1 MSNELRNFLALSYDE
16 LEQLNLKAKE
26 QRQKRVAVHKI
37 QEERIK
43 YLTDEKRI
51 KAVTVLFSDLE
62 GRLHML
68 DYDKKFLVKSWDN
81 LTFDGSSI
89 RGFTAQRES
98 DLRLAMDWA
107 SFYWAPADVFGS
119 GKVLVFGEVIDK
131 DGSPYSADIR
141 GRLKGFAGEMYK
153 NEEYTLNAAN
163 EIEGFLFQGSDAE
176 RRYNET
182 GKFEYVNTGGYYHSL
197 PGDPL
202 RTFIDTTAEVQRAMG
217 FQNEKDHPEVAPSQF
232 EINYGYGEVVQAADQ
247 IQLYKL
253 ICRQVATRMGL
264 TACFL
269 PKPVVGVNG
278 NGMHTNV
285 SISKGGKNIYWD
297 PKGEEKLS
305 KFGWAFVDRILTHG
319 NDICLLL
326 NASVNAYRR
335 LDPHFEAPNQLK
347 ASPVDRGSMIRIPIG
362 NERSMRVEV
371 RSVAP
376 DANPYLV
383 MYSIF
388 RTGIEGET
396 AKIKN
401 LRQAERYLP
410 DNVYLALDNFR
421 KADWTTKLLGEDVK
435 ARYGALKQAAADRC
449 ARHSARLSKC
459 RKCSTTTRS
468 TINSCGICFRQI
480 PQGSGEWGG
489 SPVTKST
496 RFSLVHSS
504 HSRRRAHALNRSGR
518 LRHSWPLLRPM
529 PRRFLPYWLRP
540 SMLLRCAQRCNRRT
554 SPSPQQRARST
565 AASSHRAFRSWS
577 WRRSAFGS
585 HGPYPG

>member
-1 MSNELRNFLALSYDE
+1 MSNELRNFLALSYEE
-16 LEQLNLKAKE
+16 LEQLNLNAKE
-26 QRQKRVAVHKI
+26 QRKNRVAAHKI
-37 QEERIK
+37 QEERLK

-68 DYDKKFLVKSWDN
+68 DYDKKFLIKSWDN

-98 DLRLAMDWA
+98 DLRLAMDWGA
-107 SFYWAPADVFGS
+107 FYWAPADFFGG

-131 DGSPYSADIR
+131 DGTPYAADIR
-141 GRLKGFAGEMYK
+141 GMLKGYAEALYK
-153 NEEYTLNAAN
+153 KEGYTLNAAN
-163 EIEGFLFQGSDAE
+163 EIEGFLFKGTDAE
-176 RRYNET
+176 RHYHET
-182 GKFEYVNTGGYYHSL
+182 QKFEYVNTGGYYHSL

-232 EINYGYGEVVQAADQ
+232 EINYSYGEVVAAADQ

-253 ICRQVATRMGL
+253 ICREVATKMGFS
-264 TACFL
+264 ASFL

-278 NGMHTNV
+278 SGMHTNV
-285 SISKGGKNIYWD
+285 SISEEGKNLFWD

-305 KFGWAFVDRILTHG
+305 KMGWSFVDRILTHG
-319 NDICLLL
+319 NDVCLLL
-326 NASVNAYRR
+326 NSSVNAYRR

-376 DANPYLV
+376 DASPYMV

-388 RTGIEGET
+388 KTGIDGDT

-410 DNVYLALDNFR
+410 DNIYTALDNFR
-421 KADWTTKLLGEDVK
+421 NADWITKLLGADVK
-435 ARYGALKQAAADRC
+435 GRYADLKQASADRC
-449 ARHSARLSKC
+449 PH
-459 RKCSTTTRS
+459 
-468 TINSCGICFRQI
+468 
-480 PQGSGEWGG
+480 
-489 SPVTKST
+489 
-496 RFSLVHSS
+496 
-504 HSRRRAHALNRSGR
+504 
-518 LRHSWPLLRPM
+518 LLGTFVKP
-529 PRRFLPYWLRP
+529 PEVQYHHEVYNQFLW
-540 SMLLRCAQRCNRRT
+540 NV
-554 SPSPQQRARST
+554 
-565 AASSHRAFRSWS
+565 F
-577 WRRSAFGS
+577 
-585 HGPYPG
+585 

>member
-1 MSNELRNFLALSYDE
+1 MSTELRNFLALPYDE
-16 LEQLNLKAKE
+16 LEELNLNAKE
-26 QRQKRVAVHKI
+26 QRLKRVPFHKI
-37 QEERIK
+37 QEERLK
-43 YLTDEKRI
+43 YLADEKRI

-68 DYDKKFLVKSWDN
+68 DYDKKFLVKSYDN

-98 DLRLAMDWA
+98 DLRLGIDWSA
-107 SFYWAPADVFGS
+107 FYWAPADVFGF
-119 GKVLVFGEVIDK
+119 GKVLVFGDVIDK
-131 DGSPYSADIR
+131 GGTPYTGDIR
-141 GRLKGFAGEMYK
+141 GVLKAYA
-153 NEEYTLNAAN
+153 EELHAKQGYTLNAAN

-176 RRYNET
+176 RRYHET

-232 EINYGYGEVVQAADQ
+232 EINYGYAEVVAAADH

-264 TACFL
+264 TASFL

-285 SISKGGKNIYWD
+285 SVSKNGKNLFWD
-297 PKGEEKLS
+297 PKGEENMS
-305 KFGWAFVDRILTHG
+305 KFAWSFVDRILTHA

-335 LDPHFEAPNQLK
+335 LDPHFEAPNQIK
-347 ASPVDRGSMIRIPIG
+347 ASAVDRGSMVRIPIG
-362 NERSMRVEV
+362 NERSARLEV
-371 RSVAP
+371 RSVGP

-383 MYSIF
+383 MHSVF
-388 RTGIEGET
+388 KSGLDGET

-410 DNVYLALDNFR
+410 DNIYTALENFR
-421 KADWTTKLLGEDVK
+421 SADWTTTLLGEDVK
-435 ARYGALKQAAADRC
+435 GRYADLKQASADRC
-449 ARHSARLSKC
+449 AR
-459 RKCSTTTRS
+459 
-468 TINSCGICFRQI
+468 
-480 PQGSGEWGG
+480 
-489 SPVTKST
+489 
-496 RFSLVHSS
+496 
-504 HSRRRAHALNRSGR
+504 
-518 LRHSWPLLRPM
+518 LLGTFVKAPEVQYHHDVYNQYLWNQ
-529 PRRFLPYWLRP
+529 F
-540 SMLLRCAQRCNRRT
+540 
-554 SPSPQQRARST
+554 
-565 AASSHRAFRSWS
+565 
-577 WRRSAFGS
+577 
-585 HGPYPG
+585 